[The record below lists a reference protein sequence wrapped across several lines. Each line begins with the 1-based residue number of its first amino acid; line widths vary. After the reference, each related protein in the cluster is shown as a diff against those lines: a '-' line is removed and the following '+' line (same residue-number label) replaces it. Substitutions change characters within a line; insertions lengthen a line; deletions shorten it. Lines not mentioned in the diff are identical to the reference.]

1 MPIVSVTLGRGRS
14 VTQKRALLAAVS
26 QAVSEHAAVPPS
38 AVRVVLHEVDAEDY
52 WCGEETLCEKRTRLS
67 AQNQKQNQSRNQN
80 QKSQNQKKQGVEEE
94 EEEEGNVVSEV
105 EMRRRRSLETAT
117 AFGATADVD
126 VG

>member
-38 AVRVVLHEVDAEDY
+38 AVRVVLHEVDPDDY
-52 WCGEETLCEKRTRLS
+52 WCGEETLHEKRTRLS
-67 AQNQKQNQSRNQN
+67 AQNQKQNQTHQN

-94 EEEEGNVVSEV
+94 EEEANVVSEV

>member
-38 AVRVVLHEVDAEDY
+38 AVRVVLHEVDPEDY

-67 AQNQKQNQSRNQN
+67 AQNQTQKQNQN
-80 QKSQNQKKQGVEEE
+80 QNQKKQGVEE